1 MFCVEIYLTIR
12 TYLWY
17 HTQYLYCA
25 NHHTKQLMPYYNK
38 NEHFRLL
45 PFYFPAIALL
55 EYLWLKYFDTNIC
68 RNFIYRNIL
77 LWAAISLVII
87 LNLHI
92 HWAKHMS
99 HVYISLQI
107 FSLWAIIFRFE
118 DIPSY
123 LDSIL
128 FLIQITK

>member
-1 MFCVEIYLTIR
+1 MKFSNLMYHTMFCVEIYLTIR
-12 TYLWY
+12 TYFWY

-25 NHHTKQLMPYYNK
+25 NHHTKQLMSYYNK

-55 EYLWLKYFDTNIC
+55 EYLWLKYFDTNIW
-68 RNFIYRNIL
+68 RNFIYQNIL

-87 LNLHI
+87 LNLYI
-92 HWAKHMS
+92 HWAKHLSRVM
-99 HVYISLQI
+99 L
-107 FSLWAIIFRFE
+107 RFE
-118 DIPSY
+118 YIPSY

-128 FLIQITK
+128 FLIQITE